1 MTKIQA
7 KHLVGALIDI
17 FPENEQ
23 NLVDIFGEDFPI
35 ITNKATNDILKK
47 EKKIYTSLINIPE
60 NPVHNQ
66 PKNLILYGA
75 PGTGKSYEIKRR
87 MIKYFNHSSLFKRI
101 TFHSNYSYRDF
112 VGSYKPIPLYKES
125 DKVIYKADLVTKH
138 EHNKEPIIEYTFV
151 PGVFLLMLE
160 KAVKNPNLNFVIAI
174 EEINRANTAS
184 VFGDVFQLLDRNDLG
199 ESEYSITFESSANNY
214 LKSIDLP
221 EEIKIPKNLYLW
233 ATMNNSDQGVLPLD
247 TAFKRRWS
255 FEHVGINQN
264 ENVLNGVHIDLPFL
278 LNDNALEWNTFRK
291 KINNKLLDL
300 GINEDKLIGPFF
312 LNKDE
317 ISNSRIVKNKLLLYL
332 KEDVLRYKTGLF
344 KKELNTFS
352 KISEEFD
359 KNQNVFDD
367 SINWIE

>member
-1 MTKIQA
+1 M
-7 KHLVGALIDI
+7 
-17 FPENEQ
+17 
-23 NLVDIFGEDFPI
+23 
-35 ITNKATNDILKK
+35 
-47 EKKIYTSLINIPE
+47 
-60 NPVHNQ
+60 
-66 PKNLILYGA
+66 
-75 PGTGKSYEIKRR
+75 
-87 MIKYFNHSSLFKRI
+87 
-101 TFHSNYSYRDF
+101 
-112 VGSYKPIPLYKES
+112 
-125 DKVIYKADLVTKH
+125 
-138 EHNKEPIIEYTFV
+138 
-151 PGVFLLMLE
+151 
-160 KAVKNPNLNFVIAI
+160 
-174 EEINRANTAS
+174 
-184 VFGDVFQLLDRNDLG
+184 
-199 ESEYSITFESSANNY
+199 
-214 LKSIDLP
+214 
-221 EEIKIPKNLYLW
+221 
-233 ATMNNSDQGVLPLD
+233 
-247 TAFKRRWS
+247 
-255 FEHVGINQN
+255 GINQN